1 MEEAYE
7 GDNRVNKSMM
17 VCRRI
22 FLGTRIIFCDSL
34 LGVHL
39 LRLLRENLHL
49 EPEAPGTTHRMILSS
64 LVFNFNICLSTYLPV
79 LGLCRHKGSSIFTVA
94 CGI

>member
-1 MEEAYE
+1 MEETYE

-17 VCRRI
+17 VCNWI

-39 LRLLRENLHL
+39 LRLHRDSLHL
-49 EPEAPGTTHRMILSS
+49 EPEPPGTRHRMILSS
-64 LVFNFNICLSTYLPV
+64 LFFNIY
-79 LGLCRHKGSSIFTVA
+79 
-94 CGI
+94 